1 MTREM
6 PKVLLVDDE
15 QGGLRE
21 SGGALEAAGFEV
33 TVVTSARAA
42 LRLVETRLYVVV
54 GCEFDLGEMSG
65 VDFLSK
71 AAQAAPGAGLMLVAT
86 SEQMRATK
94 ESKVERD
101 PSRRPQSETRV
112 PGLRV
117 LLRPFDAEQLVSNV
131 QHLARMAEMRRST
144 HAMTSVVG
152 AQEDESPTS
161 RASSSERPPPPRS
174 MFPRK

>member
-1 MTREM
+1 M

-54 GCEFDLGEMSG
+54 GCEFDLSEMSG
-65 VDFLSK
+65 IDFLNKSS
-71 AAQAAPGAGLMLVAT
+71 QAAPGIGLMLVAT
-86 SEQMRATK
+86 SEQMRAAK
-94 ESKVERD
+94 EPKEDRE
-101 PSRRPQSETRV
+101 PSRRPSSETRV

-152 AQEDESPTS
+152 GQDDESPTS
-161 RASSSERPPPPRS
+161 RAPTTTSDWPPPPRS

>member
-1 MTREM
+1 M

-65 VDFLSK
+65 VDFLNK
-71 AAQAAPGAGLMLVAT
+71 ASLAAPGTGLMLVAT
-86 SEQMRATK
+86 SEQMRVAK
-94 ESKVERD
+94 ESKDERE
-101 PSRRPQSETRV
+101 PTRRPSSETRV

-117 LLRPFDAEQLVSNV
+117 MLRPFDAEQLVSNV

-152 AQEDESPTS
+152 TQEEESPTS
-161 RASSSERPPPPRS
+161 RAPSTSDRPPPPRS